1 MNGSRRFQKIRRG
14 VFRRW
19 KQLRQR
25 FVHPSGMRQ
34 LLFIV
39 GCQRSGTTLLSRI
52 FEQDMNSA
60 SYGEASI
67 FSHTT
72 EPYRLRL
79 RSMDEIDAQIVD
91 TPARLVVLKPLVESQ
106 NILQLL
112 NHFTES
118 RAIWLFRDFRDVAA
132 SNLRKFGNQNSI
144 KDLRIIAEGSSEDWR
159 NEGLSNEMRDYVR
172 SLYTENMSPVDA
184 AVIFWIVRNQLFF
197 DLALDQDRRIH
208 LCKYEALTTDP
219 IVVMKQI
226 YDFIAQ
232 PYPDGNITAE
242 THPRSIRKGKAL
254 TISPLIDERA
264 RSLLAKINAVWLQQ
278 NTDGTR

>member
-1 MNGSRRFQKIRRG
+1 MSGFRRIQKVRRG
-14 VFRRW
+14 LFRRW
-19 KQLRQR
+19 KRLRQR
-25 FVHPSGMRQ
+25 FMQPPGMRQ

-52 FEQDMNSA
+52 FERDMNSA

-67 FSHTT
+67 FSHTA
-72 EPYRLRL
+72 EPSRLRL
-79 RSMDEIDAQIVD
+79 RPMDEIATQIAD

-132 SNLRKFGNQNSI
+132 SNLKKFGKQNSI
-144 KDLRIIAEGSSEDWR
+144 KDLRIIAEGSSDDWR

-172 SLYTENMSPVDA
+172 SLYTENMNPIDA

-197 DLALDQDRRIH
+197 DLRLDQHRRIH
-208 LCKYEALTTDP
+208 LCKYESLTTDP
-219 IVVMKQI
+219 IVVTKQI

-232 PYPDGNITAE
+232 PYPTCDITAE
-242 THPRSIRKGKAL
+242 THPHSIRKGKFL
-254 TISPLIDERA
+254 TISPLIDA
-264 RSLLAKINAVWLQQ
+264 KAKTLLAKMDTVWMQQ
-278 NTDGTR
+278 KTAGAR

>member
-1 MNGSRRFQKIRRG
+1 MNGSRRIQKIRRG

-52 FEQDMNSA
+52 FERDMNSA

-67 FSHTT
+67 FSRTT

-79 RSMDEIDAQIVD
+79 RSMDEIATKIVD

-132 SNLRKFGNQNSI
+132 SNLHKFGKQNSI
-144 KDLRIIAEGSSEDWR
+144 KDLRIIAEGSSDDWR
-159 NEGLSNEMRDYVR
+159 NERLSNVMRDYVR
-172 SLYTENMSPVDA
+172 SLYSENMSPVDA

-197 DLALDQDRRIH
+197 DLALDQHRRIH
-208 LCKYEALTTDP
+208 LCKYESLTTDP
-219 IVVMKQI
+219 IVVTKQI
-226 YDFIAQ
+226 YDFIKQ
-232 PYPDGNITAE
+232 PYPAGNITAE
-242 THPRSIRKGKAL
+242 THPHSIRKGKAL
-254 TISPLIDERA
+254 TISPFIDEKA
-264 RSLLAKINAVWLQQ
+264 KALLAKMDTVWMQQ
-278 NTDGTR
+278 KTAGAK

>member
-1 MNGSRRFQKIRRG
+1 MNGSRRIQKIRRG

-19 KQLRQR
+19 KRLRQR
-25 FVHPSGMRQ
+25 FVQPPGTRQ

-52 FEQDMNSA
+52 FERDMNSA

-67 FSHTT
+67 FSRTA
-72 EPYRLRL
+72 EPSRLRL
-79 RSMDEIDAQIVD
+79 RSMDEIAIQIVD
-91 TPARLVVLKPLVESQ
+91 TPAQLVVLKPLVESQ

-132 SNLRKFGNQNSI
+132 SNLKKFGNQNSI
-144 KDLRIIAEGSSEDWR
+144 KDLRIIAKGSSEDWR

-172 SLYTENMSPVDA
+172 SLYTKNMSPVDA

-197 DLALDQDRRIH
+197 DLELDQHRRIH
-208 LCKYEALTTDP
+208 LCKYESLTTDP
-219 IVVMKQI
+219 IVVTKQI

-232 PYPDGNITAE
+232 PYPAGNITAG
-242 THPRSIRKGKAL
+242 THPHSIRKGNAL
-254 TISPLIDERA
+254 TISPLIAERA
-264 RSLLAKINAVWLQQ
+264 RSLLAKMDTVYLQQ
-278 NTDGTR
+278 NTVGVR